1 MKIFLQTPKW
11 ISLPRNVILA
21 RLANYLSEMRNNDCS
36 VPNQILVIPFQNGGN
51 QNHIV
56 HFGKLFSEHKGILVV
71 KTTEGLKMFCTSF
84 FENNFGLDVVVVF
97 LQILMNFVNYLW
109 RSWPEAYFVHHYVE
123 GRKKVKKRQ
132 LTTSLMPRHSYIKI
146 SLHNSRPRF
155 FHSREIIQSACST
168 NHIFFS
174 RKIVIW

>member
-1 MKIFLQTPKW
+1 M
-11 ISLPRNVILA
+11 ILA

-71 KTTEGLKMFCTSF
+71 KTTEGLKKVLYN

-97 LQILMNFVNYLW
+97 LQILMNFVNFL
-109 RSWPEAYFVHHYVE
+109 
-123 GRKKVKKRQ
+123 
-132 LTTSLMPRHSYIKI
+132 
-146 SLHNSRPRF
+146 
-155 FHSREIIQSACST
+155 
-168 NHIFFS
+168 
-174 RKIVIW
+174 